1 MLHLHPPHHFFRH
14 TNLGKDW
21 IRTVVIRLFIL
32 FIVYTTVNVTIVH
45 LNTLKFSRL
54 EERREAVKKNDED
67 LEAQLAEADLRRKTL
82 EDERT
87 KKLAEISGLDKIE
100 KVQ

>member
-1 MLHLHPPHHFFRH
+1 MYMC
-14 TNLGKDW
+14 K
-21 IRTVVIRLFIL
+21 ICI
-32 FIVYTTVNVTIVH
+32 VTIVH
-45 LNTLKFSRL
+45 LNTPKYSRL

-82 EDERT
+82 EEERT

>member
-1 MLHLHPPHHFFRH
+1 M
-14 TNLGKDW
+14 
-21 IRTVVIRLFIL
+21 
-32 FIVYTTVNVTIVH
+32 TIVH